1 MQLLDAVNTVLPY
14 LGEHTIT
21 YIEGNKHPSVDLIL
35 DAINRHK
42 DTLLSNGWWFNE
54 FTITIPVNT
63 DGMIDVPVDT
73 ISAQGIDCYV
83 ALDGERFMNL
93 DNGSRYFD
101 APITV
106 KILRDVDF
114 ERLPRTAALLVTYRA
129 AIEVYTGDFGADNA
143 LQILSNLVND
153 NRIQLHQENLRNR
166 KYNSRT
172 RTIRNFTRFNHV
184 LRYR

>member
-54 FTITIPVNT
+54 MTITLPVNT
-63 DGMIDVPVDT
+63 DNMIDVPVDT
-73 ISAQGIDCYV
+73 ISAQGLDCYI
-83 ALDGERFMNL
+83 ALDGERFLNL
-93 DNGSRYFD
+93 DKGSRFFD
-101 APITV
+101 NPITV
-106 KILRDVDF
+106 KIFRDVPFD
-114 ERLPRTAALLVTYRA
+114 RLPATAALLVVYNA
-129 AIEVYTGDFGADNA
+129 AIEVYTGDFGADNT
-143 LQILSNLVND
+143 LSTLSRLAEQ
-153 NRIQLHQENLRNR
+153 NRVLLNQENLRNR

-172 RTIRNFTRFNHV
+172 RTMRNFTRFRHV
-184 LRYR
+184 LRHR